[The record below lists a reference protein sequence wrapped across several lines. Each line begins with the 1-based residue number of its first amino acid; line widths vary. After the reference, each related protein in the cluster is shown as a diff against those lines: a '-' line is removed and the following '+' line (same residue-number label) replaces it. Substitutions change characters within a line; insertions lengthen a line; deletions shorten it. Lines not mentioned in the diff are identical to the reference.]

1 MRKALFREASDTV
14 EGAAPGLLEDL
25 ERGLVYR
32 PIFEVLESI
41 ASRFSP
47 SECYGEFRHVVIGRD
62 IQGVGDRSWVI
73 RGEGGERGGLTG
85 RSRYPRLVFEGS
97 DLEGWNVA
105 D

>member
-1 MRKALFREASDTV
+1 MRKALFREAPGTV

-32 PIFEVLESI
+32 HIFEVLESI
-41 ASRFSP
+41 ASRFAP

-62 IQGVGDRSWVI
+62 IQGVGDRSSVI
-73 RGEGGERGGLTG
+73 RGEGRERGGLTG
-85 RSRYPRLVFEGS
+85 RPRYPRLVFEGS